1 MKEALFVVRH
11 FGIGLTIH
19 STSALVNY
27 GSIKVSRQTISA
39 LLKEGKKSGLKKIKL
54 IKHVFV
60 TCICKYTCTHSDPQY
75 ELTYQKMCTVT

>member
-39 LLKEGKKSGLKKIKL
+39 LLKEGKQSGFNKL

-60 TCICKYTCTHSDPQY
+60 ICICKYTCTHSDPQY